1 MEVVLLGLAAGYT
14 VGRPGVCGR
23 RVETSALPVSLRS
36 GVAIAGVS
44 DRMANDGLLYDG
56 WGAEGMEMLNSTSTL
71 QDQAEDLGVNRYD
84 AVLIVAARAKQNA
97 FQSVDDQP
105 GGYLG
110 NSFGGNMGTGARRAK
125 SKKSQ
130 VVSAIEELIGE
141 VDETGE
147 LPDIVIPILPEEDE
161 LDEEELDEEA
171 LEAELQAAADAAA
184 EGSSDVGAIAGVNG
198 ANSAFVAAASP
209 VAPPAE
215 AEAPAAEAPA
225 ATAEGAA
232 APSGDGAEDDKL
244 LAGLL
249 VRARRAYLTCAMSS
263 ASAHA
268 HRPSHHV

>member
-130 VVSAIEELIGE
+130 VVSAIEDLIGE

-147 LPDIVIPILPEEDE
+147 LPDIVIPNLPEEDE

-184 EGSSDVGAIAGVNG
+184 EGSGDVGAIAGVVVYQYILG
-198 ANSAFVAAASP
+198 LFESAPSLDWT
-209 VAPPAE
+209 
-215 AEAPAAEAPA
+215 
-225 ATAEGAA
+225 ATAIINFA
-232 APSGDGAEDDKL
+232 
-244 LAGLL
+244 LAVAML
-249 VRARRAYLTCAMSS
+249 VSVAIPGWKVIRKDPMRTLREL
-263 ASAHA
+263 
-268 HRPSHHV
+268 